1 MKKIIAL
8 AIIAVSMVSASF
20 ALDLEVGAK
29 LIGGQNVAE
38 GSTAADTLKGV
49 NQDSHFQYGGAAY
62 LNFALF
68 GGLGLQLE
76 PTIIKGSVSFDTKT
90 TASDGTVNAYTAN
103 YDALTLDVPL
113 MVWLNLDLWKLTI
126 GFGGGVDFSM
136 DLNRNESYLSQIAK
150 EAQAQKNT
158 ASSEGLA
165 KMSFAWIAGVDTK
178 FYLTDHLGLVA
189 SARYIMDIKKKDV
202 PVTIAAG
209 NTEVN
214 TGVTYPTIEYGRRFL
229 YGGLGVEFKFF

>member
-20 ALDLEVGAK
+20 ALELEVGAK
-29 LIGGQNVAE
+29 VIGGQNVAD
-38 GSTAADTLKGV
+38 GSTAADQVKNLNAK
-49 NQDSHFQYGGAAY
+49 SHFQYGGAAY

-76 PTIIKGSVSFDTKT
+76 PTIIKGSVSFKGEADGST
-90 TASDGTVNAYTAN
+90 TAETTE
-103 YDALTLDVPL
+103 YDALTLDIPL

-136 DLNRNESYLSQIAK
+136 DLNRNESYLKQINN
-150 EAQAQKNT
+150 EAQRQKAT
-158 ASSEGLA
+158 AVSDGIA

-189 SARYIMDIKKKDV
+189 SARYIMDIKKKEV
-202 PVTIAAG
+202 PVTVGVGQAEI
-209 NTEVN
+209 N
-214 TGVTYPTIEYGRRFL
+214 TGYTYPTVEYGRRFL

>member
-20 ALDLEVGAK
+20 ALELEIGAK
-29 LIGGQNVAE
+29 VIGGQNVAD
-38 GSTAADTLKGV
+38 GSTAADTVKNL
-49 NQDSHFQYGGAAY
+49 NADSHFQYGGAAY

-76 PTIIKGSVSFDTKT
+76 PTIIKGSVSFQGEKDV
-90 TASDGTVNAYTAN
+90 DGTVNVYTAD

-136 DLNRNESYLSQIAK
+136 DLNRNESYWSQVANR
-150 EAQAQKNT
+150 AQQERNKA
-158 ASSEGLA
+158 ASEGLA

-202 PVTIAAG
+202 PVTVGAG
-209 NTEVN
+209 NMEVN

-229 YGGLGVEFKFF
+229 YGGIGVEFKFF

>member
-20 ALDLEVGAK
+20 ALELEIGAK
-29 LIGGQNVAE
+29 VIGGQNVAD
-38 GSTAADTLKGV
+38 GSTAADTVKNL
-49 NQDSHFQYGGAAY
+49 NADSHFQYGGAAY

-76 PTIIKGSVSFDTKT
+76 PTIIKGSVSFQGEKDV
-90 TASDGTVNAYTAN
+90 DGTVNVYTAD

-136 DLNRNESYLSQIAK
+136 DLNRNESYWSQVANK
-150 EAQAQKNT
+150 AQQERNKA
-158 ASSEGLA
+158 ASEGLA

-202 PVTIAAG
+202 PVTVGAG
-209 NTEVN
+209 NMEVN

-229 YGGLGVEFKFF
+229 YGGIGVEFKFF

>member
-20 ALDLEVGAK
+20 ALEFEIGAK
-29 LIGGQNVAE
+29 VIGGQNVAD
-38 GSTAADTLKGV
+38 GSTAAETVKNL
-49 NQDSHFQYGGAAY
+49 NADSHFQYGGAAY
-62 LNFALF
+62 MNFALF

-76 PTIIKGSVSFDTKT
+76 PTIIKGSVSFQGEKDV
-90 TASDGTVNAYTAN
+90 DGTVNVYTAD

-136 DLNRNESYLSQIAK
+136 DLNRNESYWSQVANR
-150 EAQAQKNT
+150 AQQERNKA
-158 ASSEGLA
+158 ASEGLA

-202 PVTIAAG
+202 PVTVGAG
-209 NTEVN
+209 NMEVN

-229 YGGLGVEFKFF
+229 YGGIGVEFKFF

>member
-20 ALDLEVGAK
+20 ALELEVGAK
-29 LIGGQNVAE
+29 LIGGQNVAD
-38 GSTAADTLKGV
+38 GSTAADTVKSL
-49 NQDSHFQYGGAAY
+49 NSDSHFQYGGAAY

-76 PTIIKGSVSFDTKT
+76 PTIIKGSVSFQGEKDV
-90 TASDGTVNAYTAN
+90 DGTVNVYTAD

-136 DLNRNESYLSQIAK
+136 DLNRNESYWSQVANK
-150 EAQAQKNT
+150 AQQERNKA
-158 ASSEGLA
+158 ASEGLA

-202 PVTIAAG
+202 PVTVGAG
-209 NTEVN
+209 NMEVN

-229 YGGLGVEFKFF
+229 YGGIGVEFKFF

>member
-20 ALDLEVGAK
+20 ALEFEIGAK
-29 LIGGQNVAE
+29 VIGGQNVAD
-38 GSTAADTLKGV
+38 GSTAAETVKNL
-49 NQDSHFQYGGAAY
+49 NADSHFQYGGAAY
-62 LNFALF
+62 MNFALF

-76 PTIIKGSVSFDTKT
+76 PTIIKGSVSFQGEKDV
-90 TASDGTVNAYTAN
+90 DGTVNVYTAD

-136 DLNRNESYLSQIAK
+136 DLNRNESYWSQVANK
-150 EAQAQKNT
+150 AQQERNKA
-158 ASSEGLA
+158 ASEGLA

-202 PVTIAAG
+202 PVTVGAG
-209 NTEVN
+209 NMEVN

-229 YGGLGVEFKFF
+229 YGGIGVEFKFF

>member
-20 ALDLEVGAK
+20 ALEFEIGAK
-29 LIGGQNVAE
+29 VIGGQNVAD
-38 GSTAADTLKGV
+38 GSTAADTVKNLKA
-49 NQDSHFQYGGAAY
+49 DSNIQYGGAAY
-62 LNFALF
+62 MNFALF

-76 PTIIKGSVSFDTKT
+76 PTIIKGSVSFKGEADGST
-90 TASDGTVNAYTAN
+90 TAETTK

-136 DLNRNESYLSQIAK
+136 DLNRNEKYLKQIQN
-150 EAQAQKNT
+150 EAQRQKAT
-158 ASSEGLA
+158 AVSDGLA

-189 SARYIMDIKKKDV
+189 SARYIMDIKKKEV
-202 PVTIAAG
+202 PVTVGVGQAEI
-209 NTEVN
+209 N
-214 TGVTYPTIEYGRRFL
+214 TGYTYPTVEYGRRFL

>member
-38 GSTAADTLKGV
+38 GSTATETVKAI

-76 PTIIKGSVSFDTKT
+76 PTIIKGSVSFDTT
-90 TASDGTVNAYTAN
+90 QAASDGTVNAYKAD
-103 YDALTLDVPL
+103 YDALSLDVPL

-136 DLNRNESYLSQIAK
+136 DLNRNESYLKQIAG
-150 EAQAQKNT
+150 EAQNQKNK
-158 ASSEGLA
+158 AASEGLA

-189 SARYIMDIKKKDV
+189 SARYIMDIKKKEV
-202 PVTIAAG
+202 PVTVSAG
-209 NTEVN
+209 KTEVN
-214 TGVTYPTIEYGRRFL
+214 TGVSYPTIEYGRRFL

>member
-20 ALDLEVGAK
+20 ALEFEIGAK
-29 LIGGQNVAE
+29 VIGGQNVAD
-38 GSTAADTLKGV
+38 GSTAAETVKNL
-49 NQDSHFQYGGAAY
+49 NADSHFQYGGAAY
-62 LNFALF
+62 MNFALF

-76 PTIIKGSVSFDTKT
+76 PTIIKGSVSFQGNADGST
-90 TASDGTVNAYTAN
+90 TANTTE

-136 DLNRNESYLSQIAK
+136 DLNRNESYLQQITN
-150 EAQAQKNT
+150 EAQRQKAT
-158 ASSEGLA
+158 AASDGLA

-189 SARYIMDIKKKDV
+189 SARYIMDIKKKEV
-202 PVTIAAG
+202 PVTVGVGQAEI
-209 NTEVN
+209 N
-214 TGVTYPTIEYGRRFL
+214 TGYTYPTVEYGRRFL
-229 YGGLGVEFKFF
+229 YGGIGVEFKFF

>member
-20 ALDLEVGAK
+20 ALEFEIGAK
-29 LIGGQNVAE
+29 VIGGQNVAD
-38 GSTAADTLKGV
+38 GSSAAETVKNL
-49 NQDSHFQYGGAAY
+49 NADSHFQYGGAAY
-62 LNFALF
+62 MNFALF

-76 PTIIKGSVSFDTKT
+76 PTIIKGSVSFQGEKDV
-90 TASDGTVNAYTAN
+90 DGTVNVYTAD

-136 DLNRNESYLSQIAK
+136 DLNRNESYWSQVANK
-150 EAQAQKNT
+150 AQQERNKA
-158 ASSEGLA
+158 ASEGLA

-202 PVTIAAG
+202 PVTVGAG
-209 NTEVN
+209 NMEVN

-229 YGGLGVEFKFF
+229 YGGIGVEFKFF

>member
-8 AIIAVSMVSASF
+8 AIIAVSIVSASF
-20 ALDLEVGAK
+20 ALELEVGAK
-29 LIGGQNVAE
+29 LIGGQNVAD
-38 GSTAADTLKGV
+38 GSTAADTLKDL
-49 NQDSHFQYGGAAY
+49 NAESKFQYGGAAY

-76 PTIIKGSVSFDTKT
+76 PTIIKGTVSFETEQMQNNT
-90 TASDGTVNAYTAN
+90 ITANTSN

-136 DLNRNESYLSQIAK
+136 DLNRNESYLKQITN
-150 EAQAQKNT
+150 EAQRQKAT
-158 ASSEGLA
+158 AVSDGLA

-189 SARYIMDIKKKDV
+189 SARYIMDIKKKEV
-202 PVTIAAG
+202 PVTVGGI
-209 NTEVN
+209 N
-214 TGVTYPTIEYGRRFL
+214 TGYSYDTIEYGRRFL

>member
-20 ALDLEVGAK
+20 ALEFEIGAK
-29 LIGGQNVAE
+29 VIGGQNVAD
-38 GSTAADTLKGV
+38 GSSTAETVKNLNA
-49 NQDSHFQYGGAAY
+49 DSHFQYGGAAY
-62 LNFALF
+62 MNFALF

-76 PTIIKGSVSFDTKT
+76 PTIIKGSVSFQGEKDV
-90 TASDGTVNAYTAN
+90 DGTVNVYTAD

-136 DLNRNESYLSQIAK
+136 DLNRNESYWSQVANK
-150 EAQAQKNT
+150 AQQERNKA
-158 ASSEGLA
+158 ASEGLA

-202 PVTIAAG
+202 PVTVGAG
-209 NTEVN
+209 NMEVN

-229 YGGLGVEFKFF
+229 YGGIGVEFKFF

>member
-20 ALDLEVGAK
+20 ALELEVGAK
-29 LIGGQNVAE
+29 LIGGQNVAD
-38 GSTAADTLKGV
+38 GSTAADTVKNL
-49 NQDSHFQYGGAAY
+49 NADSHFQYGGAAY

-76 PTIIKGSVSFDTKT
+76 PTIIKGSVSFQGEKDV
-90 TASDGTVNAYTAN
+90 DGTVNVYTAD

-136 DLNRNESYLSQIAK
+136 DLNRNESYWSQVANK
-150 EAQAQKNT
+150 AQQERNKA
-158 ASSEGLA
+158 ASEGLA

-202 PVTIAAG
+202 PVTVGAG
-209 NTEVN
+209 NMEVN

-229 YGGLGVEFKFF
+229 YGGIGVEFKFF

>member
-20 ALDLEVGAK
+20 ALELEVGAK
-29 LIGGQNVAE
+29 LIGGQNVAD
-38 GSTAADTLKGV
+38 GSTAADTVKNL
-49 NQDSHFQYGGAAY
+49 NADSHFQYGGAAY

-76 PTIIKGSVSFDTKT
+76 PTIIKGSVSFQGEKDV
-90 TASDGTVNAYTAN
+90 DGTVNVYTAD

-136 DLNRNESYLSQIAK
+136 DLNRNESYWSQVANR
-150 EAQAQKNT
+150 AQQERNKA
-158 ASSEGLA
+158 ASEGLA

-202 PVTIAAG
+202 PVTVGAG
-209 NTEVN
+209 NMEVN

-229 YGGLGVEFKFF
+229 YGGIGVEFKFF

>member
-8 AIIAVSMVSASF
+8 AIIAVSIVSASF
-20 ALDLEVGAK
+20 ALEFEVGAK
-29 LIGGQNVAE
+29 LIGGQNVAD
-38 GSTAADTLKGV
+38 GSTAADTVKGL
-49 NQDSHFQYGGAAY
+49 NAESKFQFGGAAY
-62 LNFALF
+62 MNFALF

-76 PTIIKGSVSFDTKT
+76 PTIIKGVVSFETEQMQNNT
-90 TASDGTVNAYTAN
+90 ITAN
-103 YDALTLDVPL
+103 TSDYDALTLDVPL

-136 DLNRNESYLSQIAK
+136 DLNRNESYLKQISN
-150 EAQAQKNT
+150 EAQRQQA
-158 ASSEGLA
+158 AAVSDGLA

-189 SARYIMDIKKKDV
+189 SARYIMDIKKKEV
-202 PVTIAAG
+202 PVTVGVG
-209 NTEVN
+209 NAEVN
-214 TGVTYPTIEYGRRFL
+214 TGFTYSTVEYGRRFL